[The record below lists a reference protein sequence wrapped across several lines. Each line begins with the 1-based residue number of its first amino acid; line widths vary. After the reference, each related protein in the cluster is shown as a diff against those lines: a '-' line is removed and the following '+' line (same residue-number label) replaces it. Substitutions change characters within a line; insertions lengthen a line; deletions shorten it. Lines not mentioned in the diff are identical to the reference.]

1 MHYEWLDAYLLSFP
15 GVEKDYQPVWQ
26 WFRYKVRGRLG
37 GGGRAAAGPVSGHP
51 AGILFG

>member
-26 WFRYKVRGRLG
+26 WFRYKVRGRLFVRR
-37 GGGRAAAGPVSGHP
+37 GRSTKFTAAT
-51 AGILFG
+51 IW